1 MELKITELE
10 NSSHNSF
17 DFDNYSHSTYWDA
30 PSPPPIE
37 EKKKTV
43 TFNDILSNMS
53 LVVNKH
59 GILEPV
65 YLERENNPGTNNIQM
80 SNNNNIQ
87 KKNVDNSVKH
97 SYIYNKYFKD
107 YVQENTDIPEVKV
120 PKTIEEYR
128 QMLLE
133 ERIKNLREK
142 KRIQQIKST
151 KLLFTDNSGV
161 KSKNIISTKN
171 NLRSMN
177 FN

>member
-1 MELKITELE
+1 MELKISELE
-10 NSSHNSF
+10 NSSNNLF
-17 DFDNYSHSTYWDA
+17 DFDNYQQNTYWETQ
-30 PSPPPIE
+30 PPKE

-43 TFNDILSNMS
+43 TFNDILSNMN
-53 LVVNKH
+53 LVVNKN
-59 GILEPV
+59 GILEPA
-65 YLERENNPGTNNIQM
+65 YIQTPNNINENNKTNNKQTNNNNQTNNI
-80 SNNNNIQ
+80 
-87 KKNVDNSVKH
+87 DNSVKH

-107 YVQENTDIPEVKV
+107 YVQETSDIPEVKV

-128 QMLLE
+128 QMILE
-133 ERIKNLREK
+133 ERIKNLKER

-171 NLRSMN
+171 NLRSMS